1 MLEMRALHGQRQS
14 MYAFWMMT
22 IIFCR
27 PSGSNGACHRKTS
40 GIWLLVRDGCGR
52 AVPFCTADGICI
64 EEKRGKRLA
73 PPYRFLA
80 DNPVPIQAV
89 VFRKELYQS
98 CGGLDPGLDALEDW
112 DLWMRMICQS
122 PVWGIEK
129 ATSIFRVPADEAAF
143 AKRDAEIAAYRGRLF
158 QKWRHI
164 HCRCLHRM
172 YTDCFGSRKK
182 QRRAGSGGLEDKGD
196 RSDKF
201 RNMAGYS
208 YLTPHI
214 ADAWRRLTETGWSRI
229 GRF

>member
-1 MLEMRALHGQRQS
+1 M
-14 MYAFWMMT
+14 
-22 IIFCR
+22 
-27 PSGSNGACHRKTS
+27 
-40 GIWLLVRDGCGR
+40 VRDGCGR

-158 QKWRHI
+158 QK
-164 HCRCLHRM
+164 M
-172 YTDCFGSRKK
+172 AAYTLPLSAQDVYGLFWQPKK
-182 QRRAGSGGLEDKGD
+182 TTKG
-196 RSDKF
+196 
-201 RNMAGYS
+201 
-208 YLTPHI
+208 
-214 ADAWRRLTETGWSRI
+214 WI
-229 GRF
+229 GRPGG